1 MTDTAKLLHQP
12 QPAAQRSFKD
22 LIHNRLPSVP
32 ASFPQDATFDE
43 ATATWNYL
51 AQAHPVG
58 VVAPRSTAEVQEI
71 IRCAREAEV
80 TQLAIRS
87 GGHSFEG
94 ASLGGR
100 DGRAVVIDMVE
111 MDDISIDRDAQT
123 ATVGG
128 GTLTGNLMVAAFQQG
143 GLMLPTGECIAVGIG
158 GQIQCGGYG
167 HYSRTYGILTDRLSR
182 AEMVLADGSVV
193 TVDEQHNP
201 DLFWAIRGSGTGS
214 FGVITSLTVEL
225 NKAPAAPANFFV
237 KYPLTDAASF
247 VSTFK
252 ALQEY
257 SLSAPP
263 AFNPMIVI
271 WRGHLEI
278 LGSLATET
286 DAERDAL
293 VADMREK
300 LPPTDQFD
308 IRPADYVET
317 MRIQGLEDTSAPY
330 YPDLS
335 DVRRERRE
343 HLRYMKIKAGFVPE
357 PFTGEF
363 IETLAEFAITQPT
376 EGLRIQLLAL
386 DPDSGLPAEAT
397 AIKNRGC
404 PWLMGMS
411 CWVPLSDAGDID
423 TMAATGKKYEQW
435 LDQAY
440 EIFYPYTTGGYIG
453 DDDYAE
459 ADHGRDIFDSYYGRH
474 LPRLQA
480 VKAKYDPD
488 NLFHHKL
495 SIPLK

>member
-1 MTDTAKLLHQP
+1 MP
-12 QPAAQRSFKD
+12 M
-22 LIHNRLPSVP
+22 
-32 ASFPQDATFDE
+32 SFPGDSSFDE

-51 AQAHPVG
+51 AQAQPVA

-71 IRCAREAEV
+71 IRCAREAGV

-100 DGRAVVIDMVE
+100 DGHAVVIDMVE
-111 MDDISIDRDAQT
+111 MNDIAIDGDQQT

-128 GTLTGNLMVAAFQQG
+128 GTLTGNLMVQAFDQG

-167 HYSRTYGILTDRLSR
+167 HYVRTYGIQTDRLLR

-193 TVDEQHNP
+193 VVDENTHP

-225 NKAPAAPANFFV
+225 NKAPAAPANFFI

-247 VSTFK
+247 VSTFT
-252 ALQEY
+252 ALQDY
-257 SLSAPP
+257 SLNAPL

-300 LPPTDQFD
+300 LPATEEFD
-308 IRPADYVET
+308 IRPADYLET
-317 MRIQGLEDTSAPY
+317 MRVQGLEDTSAPY
-330 YPDLS
+330 YPDLT
-335 DVRRERRE
+335 DIRRERRE

-363 IETLAEFAITQPT
+363 IQALAEHAITQPR
-376 EGLRIQLLAL
+376 ENLRIQLLGL
-386 DPDSGLPAEAT
+386 DPNSGLPAEAT

-411 CWVPLSDAGDID
+411 YSVLREDAGDTA
-423 TMAATGKKYEQW
+423 TMVELSENYEQW
-435 LDQAY
+435 QHQAY
-440 EIFYPYTTGGYIG
+440 EIFYPYLSGGYIG
-453 DDDYAE
+453 DDDYEE
-459 ADHGRDIFDSYYGRH
+459 ADHGRDMFDSYYGQH
-474 LPRLQA
+474 LPQL
-480 VKAKYDPD
+480 KAIKSKYDPD

-495 SIPLK
+495 SIPID